1 MLKRAHLFILMLL
14 LGWLAAVDPS
24 LAGALVRVKD
34 VQLKQEGGQ
43 ARLSIELSAPTR
55 YTHQRLSGPDRL
67 VVDLRNA
74 KLAANLRNLAT
85 QGGPVASVRH
95 GIRNGTDLR
104 LVLDLAAPAK
114 ADIKQVGNLLLIELQ
129 GSAGAVAA
137 AKPAPSQPSTAP
149 APKAVASVPA
159 PAGRPVKAV
168 DAAGQRDIIV
178 AIDAGHGGND
188 PGAIGPGRVQEKQV
202 VLAIARE
209 LKALLQ
215 RERGYRPVMTRDSD
229 VFLPLRT
236 RRDLARKHQA
246 DLFVS
251 IHADAFTNPRAR
263 GGSVFALSTRG
274 ATSTM
279 AAFLA
284 NSENNADAIGGVS
297 TRGKDDDLVKVLADL
312 SLTAS
317 LDASMRIG
325 GHVLSSMG
333 GITHLHSRRVE
344 QAGFMVL
351 KSPDTPSILVET
363 GFISN
368 PEEARKLNTRA
379 YQQQMARSIFSGIHR
394 HFSQS
399 PPPNTYL
406 AWVKRNGTRQQAAAP
421 TARGDRHIIAQGD
434 TLSGIA
440 LQYGVAESA
449 LRRHNG
455 LGSNTIRV
463 GQTLRIPASD
473 ES

>member
-1 MLKRAHLFILMLL
+1 LKIARTFFLVFLV
-14 LGWLAAVDPS
+14 GWLVAVDPL
-24 LAGALVRVKD
+24 LAGAPVRVKGI
-34 VQLKQEGGQ
+34 QLKQDGGRTRI
-43 ARLSIELSAPTR
+43 AVELSGPVR
-55 YTHQRLSGPDRL
+55 YSHQTLAGPDRL
-67 VVDLRNA
+67 VVDLRNTRLDDVRKA
-74 KLAANLRNLAT
+74 DVR
-85 QGGPVASVRH
+85 GGPVATLRH

-104 LVLDLAAPAK
+104 LVLDLAAPAP
-114 ADIKQVGNLLLIELQ
+114 AEIKLVGNLLLIELQ
-129 GSAGAVAA
+129 GGGAVAV
-137 AKPAPSQPSTAP
+137 AKPARP
-149 APKAVASVPA
+149 APPPASP
-159 PAGRPVKAV
+159 GRPVKAV
-168 DAAGQRDIIV
+168 DVAGQRDIII

-209 LKALLQ
+209 LKALVE
-215 RERGYRPVMTRDSD
+215 RERGYRAIMTRNNDT
-229 VFLPLRT
+229 FLPLKT
-236 RRDLARKHQA
+236 RRDLARRAQA

-263 GGSVFALSTRG
+263 GGSVYALSTRG

-279 AAFLA
+279 AGFLA

-317 LDASMRIG
+317 MDASMRIG
-325 GHVLSSMG
+325 GHVLSAMSG
-333 GITHLHSRRVE
+333 LTHLHSRRVE

-368 PEEARKLNTRA
+368 PEESRKLASSR

-406 AWVKRNGTRQQAAAP
+406 AWVRRNGSRQQAAAVG
-421 TARGDRHIIAQGD
+421 GDSARHIIARGD
-434 TLSGIA
+434 TLSGLA
-440 LQYGVAESA
+440 QRYGVPESE
-449 LRRHNG
+449 LRRYNR
-455 LGSNTIRV
+455 LDSSVLRI
-463 GQTLRIPASD
+463 GQTIQIPTTD
-473 ES
+473 ET